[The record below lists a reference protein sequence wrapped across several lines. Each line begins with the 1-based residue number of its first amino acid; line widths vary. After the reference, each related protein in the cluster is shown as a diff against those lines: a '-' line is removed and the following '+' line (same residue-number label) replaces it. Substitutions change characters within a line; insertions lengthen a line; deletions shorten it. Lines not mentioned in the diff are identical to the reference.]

1 MNKTIEPRRA
11 TSCGI
16 IDLIR
21 HKVFYG
27 HVIQQ
32 LLKTFVSGDHPIDT
46 LAVGKH
52 PKEMLVKLYI
62 NTDFLKG
69 LNQKAEN
76 EDQYWKWINGVLEHE
91 TLHIVFDHLSSVWA
105 DKTRG
110 NVAVD
115 CVVNSLIPK
124 DHLPPNCVHPENYG
138 FPLNKS
144 STWYYEQLAKN
155 EEYKKQCESG
165 AFGKGGILSH
175 IMNSHGQWQGSVAE
189 DPLLKEFIKDIV
201 RTAKDL
207 CNKDY
212 GNIPAGVLA
221 QIDEVLK
228 KRKAMVPWNQVLRNF
243 VASATESNLDYTM
256 KRESKRYGTRPGV
269 KKEDVLNL
277 AVAIDTSGSISDE
290 MLKIFLQEIL
300 WIHNCGA
307 QIHIFEADADIAFDY
322 KFKGKFTTDVHGR
335 GGTDLEPVCKHCEGK
350 FDALIYFTDF
360 YAPPIPH
367 RYKIPTLWVLTTD
380 MDKESYPVK
389 WGRHVKIDVG
399 DADSW

>member
-1 MNKTIEPRRA
+1 MNKVIDPKRA

-27 HVIQQ
+27 HIIQQ
-32 LLKTFVSGDHPIDT
+32 LLKTFVGGKHPIDT

-62 NTDFLKG
+62 NTDFIKKM
-69 LNQKAEN
+69 NTDCEN
-76 EDQYWKWINGVLEHE
+76 EEQFWKWINGVLEHE
-91 TLHIVFDHLSSVWA
+91 TLHIVFDHLSCSWA

-124 DHLPPNCVHPENYG
+124 DHLPPNCIYPDNYG

-144 STWYYEQLAKN
+144 ATWYYEQLAKN
-155 EEYKKQCESG
+155 ETYKKQCSSG
-165 AFGKGGILSH
+165 AFGQGGIMSH
-175 IMNSHGQWQGSVAE
+175 VMSSHGQWGNAE
-189 DPLLKEFIKDIV
+189 SNDPLLKEFIKDIV

-212 GNIPAGVLA
+212 GNIPAQVVA

-228 KRKAMVPWNQVLRNF
+228 HKTPMVPWNQVLRNF
-243 VASATESNLDYTM
+243 VASAMESNLDYTM

-277 AVAIDTSGSISDE
+277 AVAIDTSGSISDS
-290 MLKIFLQEIL
+290 LLHIFLSEIN
-300 WIHNCGA
+300 WIYRGGSM
-307 QIHIFEADADIAFDY
+307 IHVYEADCAIAFDY
-322 KFKGKFTTDVHGR
+322 VFKGRFTTDIHGR
-335 GGTDLEPVCKHCEGK
+335 GGTDLEPVLKEVEGK
-350 FDALIYFTDF
+350 YDALIYFTDF
-360 YAPPIPH
+360 YAPPIEKK
-367 RYKIPTLWVLTTD
+367 YGTPTLWVLTND
-380 MDKESYPVK
+380 MPKEQWPVK
-389 WGRHVKIDVG
+389 WGRHVKIDVPNEG
-399 DADSW
+399 W